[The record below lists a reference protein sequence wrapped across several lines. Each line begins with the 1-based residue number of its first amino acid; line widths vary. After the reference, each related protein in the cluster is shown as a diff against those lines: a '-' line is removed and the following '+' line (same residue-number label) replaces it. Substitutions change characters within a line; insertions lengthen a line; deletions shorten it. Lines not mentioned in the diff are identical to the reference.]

1 MKNKKL
7 KRNRSKKKLVAVA
20 LSLLLALLAV
30 GAYFQFVKDDSIS
43 VSQEEQKSA
52 EQADVDAAK
61 QRIEEESQNE
71 PLKDDGSEEEPVVS
85 GTISLSALTFS
96 QGGGLVNT
104 SVNVEG
110 ADSGTCAFVFTD
122 ADGRAITKTTKLSGA
137 SCTISVSE
145 AEFTMIGE
153 YNLVAKFGDKSLSK
167 TVNIN

>member
-7 KRNRSKKKLVAVA
+7 KRSQSKKKIFL
-20 LSLLLALLAV
+20 LISLIIVAV
-30 GAYFQFVKDDSIS
+30 GAISYFAFVKKEP
-43 VSQEEQKSA
+43 VALNQEEQKSA

-61 QRIEEESQNE
+61 QRIEEESYGE
-71 PLKDDGSEEEPVVS
+71 PLKDDGSEVEPVVS
-85 GTISLSALTFS
+85 GTISLSELTFS
-96 QGGGLVNT
+96 QGAGLVNT

-122 ADGRAITKTTKLSGA
+122 ADGRAITKTTKLGGA
-137 SCTISVSE
+137 SCVISVSE